1 MTTHA
6 LLLAL
11 VLIMSLVVI
20 LGYKAVQKLADTFTE
35 NLRANN
41 DLQLRT
47 VITLEKCV
55 DELEQIKQQLFLAG
69 H

>member
-1 MTTHA
+1 MTSNA
-6 LLLAL
+6 LLFAL
-11 VLIMSLVVI
+11 VVMMSLVVV

-55 DELEQIKQQLFLAG
+55 VELEEIKQQLFLAG